1 MQFLKTL
8 FWVVIAVFLAILASR
23 NWHDVTMNLW
33 GDIQADIKLPILIG
47 IVFLIGWLPTYLVH
61 RARLWRVKSRLDSF
75 ERQQA
80 AARVSDPAPPIDPPA
95 A

>member
-1 MQFLKTL
+1 MHFLKTL

-33 GDIQADIKLPILIG
+33 GDIQADVKLPILIG
-47 IVFLIGWLPTYLVH
+47 LVFLLGWLPTYLVH
-61 RARLWRVKSRLDSF
+61 RAQLWRARSRLDSF
-75 ERQQA
+75 QRQQVA
-80 AARVSDPAPPIDPPA
+80 AQAVEPMPVDPPA

>member
-8 FWVVIAVFLAILASR
+8 LWVVVAVFVAMLASR

-47 IVFLIGWLPTYLVH
+47 LVFLLGWLPTYLIH
-61 RARLWRVKSRLDSF
+61 RARLWRVRSRLDSF

-80 AARVSDPAPPIDPPA
+80 AARTVDTTPIDPPA

>member
-47 IVFLIGWLPTYLVH
+47 IIFLIGWLPTYLMH
-61 RARLWRVKSRLDSF
+61 RARLWRAKSRLDSF
-75 ERQQA
+75 ERLQA
-80 AARVSDPAPPIDPPA
+80 TARLVDPAPIDPPA

>member
-8 FWVVIAVFLAILASR
+8 FWMVLAVSVAIFATR
-23 NWHDVTMNLW
+23 NWRDVTVDLW
-33 GDIQADIKLPILIG
+33 GPLQADIKLPILMG
-47 IVFLIGWLPTYLVH
+47 LMLLLGWLPTYLIH
-61 RARLWRVKSRLDSF
+61 RARLWRVRSRLDSF

-80 AARVSDPAPPIDPPA
+80 AARTVDATPIDPPA

>member
-47 IVFLIGWLPTYLVH
+47 IVFLMGWLPTYLVH
-61 RARLWRVKSRLDSF
+61 RARLWRVKSRLESF

-80 AARVSDPAPPIDPPA
+80 AARVIDPAPPIDPPA

>member
-8 FWVVIAVFLAILASR
+8 LWVVVAVFVAILSSR

-47 IVFLIGWLPTYLVH
+47 LVFLLGWLPTYLIH
-61 RARLWRVKSRLDSF
+61 RARLWRVRSRLDSF

-80 AARVSDPAPPIDPPA
+80 AARTVDTTPIDPPA

>member
-8 FWVVIAVFLAILASR
+8 LWVVVAVFVAILASR

-47 IVFLIGWLPTYLVH
+47 LVFLLGWLPTYLIH
-61 RARLWRVKSRLDSF
+61 RARLWRVRSRLDSF

-80 AARVSDPAPPIDPPA
+80 AARRVDATPIDPPA